1 LTAAQITALM
11 NAEDSRVAE
20 AVRSELPCVAE
31 AVELI
36 EARLRDGGRLIYVGA
51 GTSGRLG
58 VLDAAE
64 CPPTFSTPPGMVLG
78 LIAGGEPALTRAV
91 EAAEDSREAGR
102 EDLEA
107 VNVGPKDVVVG
118 ITASGV
124 TPYVL
129 GALAKAGQ
137 CGAATVGLTCG
148 TTDLLADLV
157 AIVIA
162 PRVGPEVIAGSTRL
176 KAGTAQKMVL
186 NMLSTAAMV
195 RLGKVYGNLMVD
207 VRPTNRK
214 LRSRARRI
222 VGEVTGLAGA
232 EAERL
237 LEQCGWEV
245 KTALV
250 TRLAGLAPEEARERL
265 SRAGGRVAE
274 ALAEGSA

>member
-1 LTAAQITALM
+1 
-11 NAEDSRVAE
+11 
-20 AVRSELPCVAE
+20 
-31 AVELI
+31 
-36 EARLRDGGRLIYVGA
+36 
-51 GTSGRLG
+51 
-58 VLDAAE
+58 
-64 CPPTFSTPPGMVLG
+64 
-78 LIAGGEPALTRAV
+78 
-91 EAAEDSREAGR
+91 
-102 EDLEA
+102 
-107 VNVGPKDVVVG
+107 
-118 ITASGV
+118 
-124 TPYVL
+124 
-129 GALAKAGQ
+129 
-137 CGAATVGLTCG
+137 
-148 TTDLLADLV
+148 V